1 MKKFL
6 ICNGINL
13 FYFENNVFIINKS
26 VFYLEYNIFDLY
38 EFKIRNGK
46 IDDKLILRV
55 CEIRG
60 IERVIDS
67 FYIYIEG
74 IVKENGLFNMFIK
87 YDFVY
92 VKCFLNLI
100 YNFIYVEDN
109 EVEDYFS
116 NDSLYSNDDFMEYE
130 GSIFNEYFVDFD

>member
-116 NDSLYSNDDFMEYE
+116 NDSLYSNDDFMEYK

>member
-38 EFKIRNGK
+38 EFKIKKGK

>member
-6 ICNGINL
+6 VCNGINL

-116 NDSLYSNDDFMEYE
+116 NDSLYSNDDFMEYK